1 MATAQA
7 DNGTGGRKSGY
18 WRPAIRMGLAF
29 IAVLIILLIFRISM
43 LFAFFLMK
51 NEGWM
56 FRDMFGEYPIYN
68 ALFDIAMGIL
78 LLIVAGFF
86 VGGNTWKEALFDRL
100 GLAPDRRNA
109 RLLVNGLII
118 GLIAS
123 AGTNLLLS
131 LMDIFLYGGKLYVS
145 MYWDMLIVGLLS
157 VLPQL
162 VMYIGLLALLQGYF
176 QRSLTGRYGAAGGL
190 LGVTLLY
197 LLLTIFPSNIGSL
210 RIPEISGQYV
220 LTGIIIGYLYLVSR
234 SPYLSIGF
242 MIALNSFWDMY
253 YSVFHVIPWKDGF
266 MGISHVYGDA
276 YMMIAAKVLTL
287 VLIWFL
293 YRSPWNMTGDRL
305 KGLGNALQQFFS
317 RLIGS

>member
-1 MATAQA
+1 MASEQA
-7 DNGTGGRKSGY
+7 DNGAGGRKSGY
-18 WRPAIRMGLAF
+18 WRPGIRMVLAF
-29 IAVLIILLIFRISM
+29 IAVLIILIIFQISM
-43 LFAFFLMK
+43 FFAFFLMK

-68 ALFDIAMGIL
+68 GLFDIARGIM

-100 GLAPDRRNA
+100 RLAPDSRNA
-109 RLLVNGLII
+109 RLLINGLII

-131 LMDIFLYGGKLYVS
+131 LMDMFLYGGKFYTWL
-145 MYWDMLIVGLLS
+145 YWDPLIVGLLS
-157 VLPQL
+157 VLPRL

-176 QRSLTGRYGAAGGL
+176 QRSLTDRYGAAEGL

-197 LLLTIFPSNIGSL
+197 LLFMIFPSNIGAL
-210 RIPEISGQYV
+210 AVPEILVQYV

-242 MIALNSFWDMY
+242 IVALNSFWYMY
-253 YSVFHVIPWKDGF
+253 YSVFQVIPWKDGF
-266 MGISHVYGDA
+266 MGVSHVYGSA

-287 VLIWFL
+287 VLIWFV
-293 YRSPWNMTGDRL
+293 YRSPLEDNR
-305 KGLGNALQQFFS
+305 
-317 RLIGS
+317 